1 MFDLFHKN
9 QNLKEQLEKY
19 LAKKDWDGLARTY
32 YDLGVAAMDK
42 KDLNRAVL
50 WLSRADTIYS
60 ASNEVYEKTSKNR
73 LFHKEIVSDC
83 SRRIGILEDA
93 PLLYND
99 VPAKIEEMAEEL
111 QDIHIR
117 IWGLLSIARL
127 IRLGERL
134 GKLPGCEVFGQLGWV
149 VDIVL
154 KSFHNPITRDQY
166 NQLMDICNKFYD
178 FGDTEAFYAGTE
190 IGVPCGPA
198 FQVFDLNGMMGVHL
212 EINNYLDNHLRLLSA
227 LSQNEEPPMAECS
240 MVGCTLLPDYYVR
253 TSENKLEDTPQIK
266 SELKRIW
273 DDYEFICLG
282 ITWEQIA
289 DRIKEYKTLDILQ
302 PL

>member
-149 VDIVL
+149 VDIV
-154 KSFHNPITRDQY
+154 
-166 NQLMDICNKFYD
+166 
-178 FGDTEAFYAGTE
+178 
-190 IGVPCGPA
+190 
-198 FQVFDLNGMMGVHL
+198 
-212 EINNYLDNHLRLLSA
+212 
-227 LSQNEEPPMAECS
+227 
-240 MVGCTLLPDYYVR
+240 
-253 TSENKLEDTPQIK
+253 
-266 SELKRIW
+266 
-273 DDYEFICLG
+273 
-282 ITWEQIA
+282 
-289 DRIKEYKTLDILQ
+289 
-302 PL
+302 